1 MKNKLIL
8 FIFIFN
14 VYLVVA
20 EPTPLIKGCFLKD
33 TIKVGEPVAFCLSV
47 HYRSNQTVL
56 FPDSSYTYF
65 PFEFLKKKAFPTRSA
80 KGWSID
86 SACYIVSTFETLPR
100 LGLSLP
106 VFFIHGTDSI
116 RLESNNDSVYVR
128 LIVQQLPDSV
138 QLKENVVYQS
148 IPTAFNYPYFIV
160 GGIVFFILVLLIAVL
175 FGKRIRQFFQLR
187 RLKKEYNR
195 FMRLFDMY
203 LVDITDQNYISSVDK
218 IYALWKMYLQSLE
231 KIPYTTYSSSE
242 IKNKIQH
249 EQLVDI
255 LDLINQAI
263 YGYRYDSE
271 LKQSISLLKE
281 IASEKYY
288 SYVTQM
294 SKK

>member
-47 HYRSNQTVL
+47 HYPSNQTVL

-65 PFEFLKKKAFPTRSA
+65 PFEFLEKKAFPTRST

-100 LGLSLP
+100 LGLALP
-106 VFFIHGTDSI
+106 VFFIHGTDS
-116 RLESNNDSVYVR
+116 VR
-128 LIVQQLPDSV
+128 LGSTIDSIYVKLTVQQLPDSV

-148 IPTAFNYPYFIV
+148 IPTAFNYPYFVV
-160 GGIVFFILVLLIAVL
+160 GGIVLFVLVLLVIIL

-218 IYALWKMYLQSLE
+218 IYALWKAYLQSLE

-242 IKNKIQH
+242 IKNNIQH
-249 EQLVDI
+249 EQLADI

-263 YGYRYDSE
+263 YGYRYDSK
-271 LKQSISLLKE
+271 LKQSIDLLKE

-294 SKK
+294 GKK